1 MVGWHACPDP
11 TCRLEGLV
19 EALDEIQ
26 EVSRVCYIEW
36 NTIHAEHQEHLPV
49 QHGLLLLWDLWV
61 HVMSHICLL
70 LLDGAARQPSGWSL
84 GSNSAVYNL
93 LLTLPSLDW
102 GDLLA
107 FLQAMLFQKLAS
119 RFNKLGTVL
128 ALKHSAIVFAICISI
143 IEVCFSEPTPR
154 PATTIDSGTLP
165 RRSLLTL

>member
-26 EVSRVCYIEW
+26 KVSRICYIEW

-49 QHGLLLLWDLWV
+49 LHGLLLLY
-61 HVMSHICLL
+61 
-70 LLDGAARQPSGWSL
+70 GAARQPSGWSL

-107 FLQAMLFQKLAS
+107 FLQAMLFKSSPRDSTSWVQCLHSSILRLCLPSTSVSLKC
-119 RFNKLGTVL
+119 VL
-128 ALKHSAIVFAICISI
+128 ANQLRGL
-143 IEVCFSEPTPR
+143 PPR
-154 PATTIDSGTLP
+154 LTAELCPDVP
-165 RRSLLTL
+165 CSLSDP